1 MRETEHLK
9 RLSDYVKR
17 NLEKG
22 YADDSLKWAL
32 INQGHSRSSVEKAI
46 EIARQEMTRESA
58 SREKPVITHEVVT
71 DDSSNTGGTKKSWW
85 KSLFGLE

>member
-9 RLSDYVKR
+9 GLTDYVKK

-46 EIARQEMTRESA
+46 EVARQELSRERA
-58 SREKPVITHEVVT
+58 SMEKPVIKTEVIT
-71 DDSSNTGGTKKSWW
+71 DEPVAQQKSWW
-85 KSLFGLE
+85 KRFFGL